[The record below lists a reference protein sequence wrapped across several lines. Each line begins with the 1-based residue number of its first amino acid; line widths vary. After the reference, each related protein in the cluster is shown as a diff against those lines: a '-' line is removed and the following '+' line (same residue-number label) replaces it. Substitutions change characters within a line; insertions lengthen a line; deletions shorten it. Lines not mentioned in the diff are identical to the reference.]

1 MTQPPDNTWQPGSP
15 PPPPQEGPYA
25 AQQGGGYPSAPQPYG
40 QQPGPAEQYP
50 QQAYGQQPYGQQ
62 PYGQQGYGQQQGV
75 NRNDDGIDDR
85 TMAVLAHLSAPA
97 AFILSAGTLSILGPL
112 IIWFIYK
119 DRSAMVRHASAG
131 AFNFNVSFW
140 VVNVLALILAFLT
153 FGIGLVLAIPVW
165 LITFVVAAIAHI
177 KGALRASQGE
187 RYEYPFQ
194 IRILS

>member
-1 MTQPPDNTWQPGSP
+1 MPKDPTA
-15 PPPPQEGPYA
+15 GPVGRA
-25 AQQGGGYPSAPQPYG
+25 AYRTRGHFGAFCCGRPSASRTL
-40 QQPGPAEQYP
+40 PGA
-50 QQAYGQQPYGQQ
+50 
-62 PYGQQGYGQQQGV
+62 
-75 NRNDDGIDDR
+75 
-85 TMAVLAHLSAPA
+85 
-97 AFILSAGTLSILGPL
+97 ILGPL

-140 VVNVLALILAFLT
+140 VVNVLALILAFVT

-177 KGALRASQGE
+177 KGALRASRGE